1 MLNPECRICIEI
13 NALLYAVVDHGVP
26 WLARLCGQT
35 ENPYRDETG
44 GARRESRLHRATR
57 RGHSRRNHARR

>member
-26 WLARLCGQT
+26 CLARLCRQT
-35 ENPYRDETG
+35 ENPYRDEIG
-44 GARRESRLHRATR
+44 RVRRETRLHRATR